1 MSQNLAVLKA
11 PPASVWQM
19 YRAMV
24 GLGVL
29 CGAMIVSAYQIT
41 LPVIEANKH
50 AALERAILKVLPEA
64 KSSAAFQLGD
74 DGNFKSTENARTD
87 HVIYAGYAGDGKL
100 VGLAVEATGMG
111 YQDAIHVIY
120 GYSFE
125 QDAII
130 GFEVLESKETPGLGD
145 KIESDPGFAE
155 NFKKLDVSLN
165 ADGSALRNPVAF
177 AKHGTKTSQWQVDGI
192 TGATI
197 SSKAVANLLNDS
209 AAFWTPRIRA
219 RLDDFRKAGAR

>member
-1 MSQNLAVLKA
+1 MSQNLAVLKS
-11 PPASVWQM
+11 PPANVWHM

-29 CGAMIVSAYQIT
+29 CGAMIVSAYQLT

-64 KSSAAFQLGD
+64 KSSAAFRLGD
-74 DGNFKSTENARTD
+74 DGAFSAAGEGHAD
-87 HVIYAGYAGDGKL
+87 HVIYAGLSADGKL
-100 VGLAVEATGMG
+100 VGFAIEATGMG
-111 YQDAIHVIY
+111 YQDAIRVIY

-130 GFEVLESKETPGLGD
+130 GLEVLESKETPGLGD
-145 KIESDPGFAE
+145 KIQSDPGFVE

-165 ADGSALRNPVAF
+165 ADGAALKNPIAF
-177 AKHGTKTSQWQVDGI
+177 AKHGTKTSPWQIDGI

-197 SSKAVANLLNDS
+197 SSKAVANLLNES

-219 RLDDFRKAGAR
+219 RLDDFRKAGAP